1 MPGAIFRTEF
11 NLQSVQ
17 DHFEVA
23 FAKSSDRGVAVIAL
37 RDALGLEHFVKLPST
52 VNPGEGA

>member
-17 DHFEVA
+17 ECFDVA
-23 FAKSSDRGVAVIAL
+23 FAKSTDRGVAVIAL
-37 RDALGLEHFVKLPST
+37 RNALGLAQFIKLPST

>member
-1 MPGAIFRTEF
+1 MSGAIFRTEF

-17 DHFEVA
+17 QCFDAVW
-23 FAKSSDRGVAVIAL
+23 AKAENRPAVIAL
-37 RDALGLEHFVKLPST
+37 RNALGLKDFISLPST